1 MLQLSLRSLSRRFN
15 GRGGFSTIDRNT
27 APASA
32 SVLLRGTNREEVQG
46 LLKLRRYDE
55 EEIQNAF
62 TALKQD
68 ATTPG
73 LQTDRVDL
81 RSGLEMLVTEKERQ
95 RAQLG
100 LSSRSQK
107 EIYRMSLELEATLIG
122 QTGTGKKSE
131 ASTAITTS
139 KSVDVTAFQKMVTTF
154 GERLD
159 SRVWS
164 IGLSYLCTGLSV
176 GIIIPCM
183 TMLVSE
189 LQIPA
194 SAYGVVVSAF
204 GLSKLMGN
212 IPAGHLVEKYGRKPV
227 MLGGS
232 VLMGL
237 GLSAISLVFLP
248 GFGVDW
254 LVACR
259 FFSGFGV
266 AAFIAGGNM
275 FVSDISTPLNRART
289 LAPVM
294 AAFSGGTALGPALGG
309 ALVHMVGLANTYIA
323 IGAMFGLIGL
333 LNHYTVTETLT
344 ARAAILQRQNQQQQQ
359 SASPD
364 REQGKISS
372 AASSTSVK
380 ELAVAVSSSFR
391 EARLT
396 WRELLKS
403 PQLRDVVVTNGVNWF
418 ALSGAQM
425 TLLPLFLVSPALTL
439 PASDIA
445 MCFAYTSVI
454 SLLMS
459 QPIAVIADKF
469 GKYRVMMGGMSLFT
483 LACLAIP
490 QATDFTQLL
499 MLLTPLSMASP
510 CLNSIPTALIS
521 DLSSQQQRA
530 QAMSLLRTAGDIG
543 LLFGAT
549 VSGLVATY
557 SSLSH
562 AFFFDAALMSTS
574 LLWFAKKY
582 GKVKKIKPQD

>member
-1 MLQLSLRSLSRRFN
+1 M
-15 GRGGFSTIDRNT
+15 
-27 APASA
+27 
-32 SVLLRGTNREEVQG
+32 QG
-46 LLKLRRYDE
+46 LLRLRRYDE
-55 EEIQNAF
+55 EEIRNAF
-62 TALKQD
+62 ARLQD
-68 ATTPG
+68 PAASHICASDERDKEIPSGT
-73 LQTDRVDL
+73 VDI
-81 RSGLEMLVTEKERQ
+81 RAGLERLAREKETH
-95 RAQLG
+95 RAELG
-100 LSSRSQK
+100 LTTLSATDLHRTGG
-107 EIYRMSLELEATLIG
+107 ELEASLLGRKLSSTIG
-122 QTGTGKKSE
+122 
-131 ASTAITTS
+131 AP
-139 KSVDVTAFQKMVTTF
+139 SVIADKPLDAQAFHRVVTAF

-189 LQIPA
+189 LNIPP

-204 GLSKLMGN
+204 GLSKLLGN

-294 AAFSGGTALGPALGG
+294 ASFSGGTALGPALGG
-309 ALVHMVGLANTYIA
+309 ALVHLLGLANTYIA
-323 IGAMFGLIGL
+323 IGGMFGFIGL
-333 LNHYTVTETLT
+333 MNHYTVTETLT
-344 ARAAILQRQNQQQQQ
+344 ARAAVLQRQQQKE
-359 SASPD
+359 
-364 REQGKISS
+364 RETVEGETKKQPNESN
-372 AASSTSVK
+372 SVR
-380 ELAVAVSSSFR
+380 ELVTAVSSSFK
-391 EARLT
+391 EARVT
-396 WRELLKS
+396 WKELLKS
-403 PQLRDVVVTNGVNWF
+403 PQLRDIVTANGVNWF

-425 TLLPLFLVSPALTL
+425 TLLPLHLVSATL
-439 PASDIA
+439 SLSAGDIA
-445 MCFAYTSVI
+445 TCFAYSSMV
-454 SLLMS
+454 SFLMA
-459 QPIAVIADKF
+459 QPIAVVADKF
-469 GKYRVMMGGMSLFT
+469 GKHKVMMGGMSLFT
-483 LACLAIP
+483 LAALTIP
-490 QATDFTQLL
+490 HATDMTQLL
-499 MLLTPLSMASP
+499 MLITPLSMASP

-557 SSLSH
+557 SSLTH
-562 AFFFDAALMSTS
+562 AFFFDAALMTTS
-574 LLWFAKKY
+574 LAWFASKY
-582 GKVKKIKPQD
+582 GKVKKIAPQD